1 MRGAI
6 ALLLMG
12 LAVPAAAQ
20 DAEQFS
26 GRLAVL
32 PVDFAPYQRLS
43 GSGEVQAARSGRL
56 LDGSGGFKGLS
67 SSATAAH
74 VHQAPPGRRG
84 PPVFTI
90 EVTEARDGRLT
101 GQVDLDGDQV
111 EALRAGELYV
121 QIHTENNPE
130 GEIRGWLASVW

>member
-1 MRGAI
+1 MRVAV
-6 ALLLMG
+6 AFLLMG
-12 LAVPAAAQ
+12 LAATAAQ
-20 DAEQFS
+20 DAAQFS
-26 GRLAVL
+26 GRLSVL
-32 PVDFAPYQRLS
+32 PVDFATYQRLS
-43 GSGEVQAARSGRL
+43 GSGEVQAALSGRL
-56 LDGSGGFKGLS
+56 LDVSGGFKGLS